1 VKHWEGNKLI
11 EIGRDSKMS
20 IATRRAAV
28 TLGGIS
34 ALLGVV
40 WLIRGPLGIQQYS
53 VTILLVGFGLF
64 FLGRVLR
71 TETNSGTGR
80 ALVSLLWNL
89 LAAFVGIILSIW
101 ILGWVASL
109 QSDVFPSMISRW
121 VPDLVIGGIAVGLG
135 AYAVQ
140 KSGLARGRTTPFL
153 VTEGKG
159 PTMEG
164 TRLIVK
170 QDTVGMPIRRQ
181 GRTIGCVLL
190 GEVATSF
197 KTPMGMV
204 SASLPGPVTTV
215 GIPFQG
221 RTVSKDDVAK
231 MTGKGSDQ
239 LIEETNSRA
248 QNVDVGR
255 IRIRD
260 GCMGE
265 RWKIGPL
272 IFDWD
277 GDGEHHPKER
287 WLAKG
292 TGSAYVTTDGHRAT
306 AKWNGSSLSIG
317 DGSMKLA
324 VGSDSFS
331 YSPTEVKTASPH
343 HTLQVTQDKITLDTR
358 KFTLKVSGDNVILR
372 TEDKTNRTESKALAN
387 DLRSLLTETAKK
399 QVKDVMEGSPIDLS
413 EMFTT
418 TEEVLA
424 KYD

>member
-1 VKHWEGNKLI
+1 
-11 EIGRDSKMS
+11 MS
-20 IATRRAAV
+20 IATRRVAV

-34 ALLGVV
+34 ALLGVA

-71 TETNSGTGR
+71 TETNSGAGR

-109 QSDVFPSMISRW
+109 QSDVFPTMISRW
-121 VPDLVIGGIAVGLG
+121 VPDLVIGGIAAGLG
-135 AYAVQ
+135 AYTVQ

-231 MTGKGSDQ
+231 MTGKGSEQ

-413 EMFTT
+413 DMFTT
-418 TEEVLA
+418 TEEALA

>member
-1 VKHWEGNKLI
+1 
-11 EIGRDSKMS
+11 MS
-20 IATRRAAV
+20 LATRRTAT
-28 TLGGIS
+28 TLGGMS
-34 ALLGVV
+34 AILALV

-53 VTILLVGFGLF
+53 ASILLAGIGLF
-64 FLGRVLR
+64 LLGRVLR
-71 TETNSGTGR
+71 IETNSGAGR
-80 ALVSLLWNL
+80 AVASFLWNL
-89 LAAFVGIILSIW
+89 AAASVGIILSIW

-109 QSDVFPSMISRW
+109 QSDVYPTVISSR
-121 VPDLVIGGIAVGLG
+121 VPYLAVAAITTGLG

-140 KSGLARGRTTPFL
+140 KLGLTRKWTASPFI
-153 VTEGKG
+153 VAEGKG

-164 TRLIVK
+164 TKLTVK
-170 QDTVGMPIRRQ
+170 HDTVGMPIRRE

-190 GEVATSF
+190 GEVSTSF

-221 RTVSKDDVAK
+221 RTVSSDEVVK
-231 MTGKGSDQ
+231 MTGKSPNQ
-239 LIEETNSRA
+239 LFAESSSRA
-248 QNVDVGR
+248 DDLDVGR
-255 IRIRD
+255 IRLRD
-260 GCMGE
+260 GCMGD

-292 TGSAYVTTDGHRAT
+292 AGSDYVTTNGHRAT
-306 AKWNGSSLSIG
+306 AKWNRGTLSVG
-317 DGSMKLA
+317 DGSMELTA
-324 VGSDSFS
+324 GSDSFS
-331 YSPTEVKTASPH
+331 YTPTEVRTASPL
-343 HTLQVTQDKITLDTR
+343 HTLQVTEDKITLDVR
-358 KFTLKVSGDNVILR
+358 KFTLKVSGNNVVLR
-372 TEDKTNRTESKALAN
+372 TENKTSRTESKALAN

-399 QVKDVMEGSPIDLS
+399 QVSDVMEGSPIDIG
-413 EMFTT
+413 EMLTT

>member
-1 VKHWEGNKLI
+1 MI
-11 EIGRDSKMS
+11 EIGRDSRMS
-20 IATRRAAV
+20 LGFRRTAATL
-28 TLGGIS
+28 TGIS
-34 ALLGVV
+34 TLLALI
-40 WLIRGPLGIQQYS
+40 WLIRGPLGIQQFS
-53 VTILLVGFGLF
+53 ITLLLAGFGLF
-64 FLGRVLR
+64 FLSRIFR
-71 TETNSGTGR
+71 TETNSGAGR
-80 ALVSLLWNL
+80 AIVSLLWNL
-89 LAAFVGIILSIW
+89 LAASVGIILSIW

-109 QSDVFPSMISRW
+109 QSDVFPAQISSS
-121 VPDLVIGGIAVGLG
+121 VPELVVVAIVTGLG
-135 AYAVQ
+135 AYTVQ
-140 KSGLARGRTTPFL
+140 KSGLARRSATPFL
-153 VTEGKG
+153 VAEGRG
-159 PTMEG
+159 PTLEG
-164 TRLIVK
+164 TRLTVK
-170 QDTVGMPIRRQ
+170 RDTVGMPIRRE

-190 GEVATSF
+190 GEVSTSI

-221 RTVSKDDVAK
+221 RSVTNDEAAK
-231 MTGKGSDQ
+231 MTGKRPDE
-239 LIEETNSRA
+239 LTEEANSRA

-292 TGSAYVTTDGHRAT
+292 TGRAYVTTDGHRAT

-317 DGSMKLA
+317 DGSMELA

-331 YSPTEVKTASPH
+331 YSPKEVRTTSPLH
-343 HTLQVTQDKITLDTR
+343 SLQITQDKITLDTR
-358 KFTLKVSGDNVILR
+358 KFALKVSGDNVVFR
-372 TEDKTNRTESKALAN
+372 TEDKTSRTESKALAN
-387 DLRSLLTETAKK
+387 DLKALLTETAKK
-399 QVKDVMEGSPIDLS
+399 QVKDVMEETPIDLV
-413 EMFTT
+413 EMLTT

>member
-1 VKHWEGNKLI
+1 MI

-20 IATRRAAV
+20 TATRQAAV

-71 TETNSGTGR
+71 TETNSGAGR

-221 RTVSKDDVAK
+221 RQVSKDDVTK
-231 MTGKGSDQ
+231 MTGKGPDQ

-343 HTLQVTQDKITLDTR
+343 HTLQVTQHKITLDTR

-418 TEEVLA
+418 TDEVLA